1 MINKIMNE
9 SRMRFMK
16 IVKLVINHKNIII
29 SEEFFEMN
37 ILNNTIERPI
47 NKKEENSKGSAK
59 KEPNLLIGPGLS
71 KVQLNP

>member
-1 MINKIMNE
+1 
-9 SRMRFMK
+9 
-16 IVKLVINHKNIII
+16 
-29 SEEFFEMN
+29 MN
-37 ILNNTIERPI
+37 ILNNAMERPI